1 MHSAFLII
9 LQEFFFYRTQGG
21 GGGANAKPPQRFAV
35 QWHTTINL
43 ILIDQL
49 ELIDGRTYLR
59 GTACFAKTPPK
70 ELVKGPF
77 HLSNWLD

>member
-9 LQEFFFYRTQGG
+9 LHKNFSFTGPTVGG
-21 GGGANAKPPQRFAV
+21 GLMQKPPQRFAV

-70 ELVKGPF
+70 ELVKGPS